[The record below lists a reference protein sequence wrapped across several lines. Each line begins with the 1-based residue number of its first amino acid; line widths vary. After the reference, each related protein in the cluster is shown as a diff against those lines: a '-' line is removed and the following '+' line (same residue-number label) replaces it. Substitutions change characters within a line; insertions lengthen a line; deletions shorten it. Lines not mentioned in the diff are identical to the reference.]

1 MKELVSEVTVNI
13 TVVEHRVALL
23 EIACLSTMITSCR

>member
-13 TVVEHRVALL
+13 TVVEYRVALL
-23 EIACLSTMITSCR
+23 EIACLSTMITSSR